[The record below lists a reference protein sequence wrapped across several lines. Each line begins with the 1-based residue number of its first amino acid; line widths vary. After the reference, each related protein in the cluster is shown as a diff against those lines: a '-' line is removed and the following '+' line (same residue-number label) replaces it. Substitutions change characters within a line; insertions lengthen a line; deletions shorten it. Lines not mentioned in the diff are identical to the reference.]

1 MELTD
6 VIGIDALIAID
17 KVINDV
23 GKKYLDDEKWW
34 IKSKDEWVD
43 AVYKKVE
50 KQNVDNLNKE
60 ILLKRIGN
68 WYEFDAKEIIE
79 NELKKKQENNDK

>member
-1 MELTD
+1 MELAD

-34 IKSKDEWVD
+34 NKSKDEWVD

-79 NELKKKQENNDK
+79 NELKKKQENDDK